1 MIYDRCPTGP
11 FIEVVD
17 LYSKILA
24 LPSLTPGPFVNEVFS
39 RLVSLCLQ
47 IKIPSKHLIEHLDDA
62 CLEEN
67 KSKFDVRALMQR
79 AMEAEGCMERHWANI
94 LLNASESESG
104 IVSAMRSFW
113 YWDNYS
119 LLTNYELNSLRAA
132 GCLSMEKV
140 AFIGSGPLPL
150 TAIMVG
156 DRTRGEVVLYDR
168 DAQANVIASSWV
180 QKLPN
185 IGEDGHP
192 RYTFRDADVW
202 DISSAEFEAYDV
214 VWIAAAV
221 GIDGKEKRS
230 IVDHVKKGMR
240 PGAFLAVRSVEMGC
254 SLLYP
259 EVEHEELANM
269 EVIRHDLPPQGV
281 VNSVIVLRA

>member
-1 MIYDRCPTGP
+1 MIYDRCPTEP
-11 FIEVVD
+11 FIEVVH
-17 LYSKILA
+17 LYDKILA
-24 LPSLTPGPFVNEVFS
+24 LPSLIPSPLVNEVFS
-39 RLVSLCLQ
+39 RLVELCLQ

-79 AMEAEGCMERHWANI
+79 AMEAEGCMERYWANI
-94 LLNASESESG
+94 ILNASESESG
-104 IVSAMRSFW
+104 IVSAMQSFW

-119 LLTNYELNSLRAA
+119 LLTNYELYR
-132 GCLSMEKV
+132 CLSMEKV

-150 TAIMVG
+150 TSIMVG
-156 DRTRGEVVLYDR
+156 ERTRGEVVLYNR
-168 DAQANVIASSWV
+168 DIQANAMASSWV

-185 IGEDGHP
+185 HGNGPHAQ
-192 RYTFRDADVW
+192 YTFRDADVW
-202 DISSAEFEAYDV
+202 DITPTEFESYDV
-214 VWIAAAV
+214 IWIAASV

-230 IVDHVKKGMR
+230 IVNHVKKGMR
-240 PGAFLAVRSVEMGC
+240 SGAFLAVRSVEMGC

-259 EVEHEELANM
+259 EVDHEELANM